1 MWGRAFHCVVCMTLI
16 VTTWWLDC
24 NVSAIHCV
32 PFTTNV
38 TQMGWQEVNYLS
50 LPDSSSSLPFLALN
64 KKTNRKWRWCII
76 MKRLNSIVF
85 VFIGIF
91 NIVSSF
97 FFFFQSKR
105 KFEREC
111 REAEKSQI
119 TYDRLD
125 NDINA
130 TKSEVEKV
138 GSSRLQQQ
146 LPLMYCTCFIC
157 EPAYP
162 FFSHQWK

>member
-1 MWGRAFHCVVCMTLI
+1 MSQLFTVA
-16 VTTWWLDC
+16 
-24 NVSAIHCV
+24 

-50 LPDSSSSLPFLALN
+50 RPDSSPSSPA
-64 KKTNRKWRWCII
+64 
-76 MKRLNSIVF
+76 
-85 VFIGIF
+85 
-91 NIVSSF
+91 F
-97 FFFFQSKR
+97 FFFFLNISFTYFHKNKTDRMLACPHCVSLSFQSKR

-111 REAEKSQI
+111 REAEKSQL

-138 GSSRLQQQ
+138 RSSVELCDE
-146 LPLMYCTCFIC
+146 LDKPSS
-157 EPAYP
+157 A
-162 FFSHQWK
+162 